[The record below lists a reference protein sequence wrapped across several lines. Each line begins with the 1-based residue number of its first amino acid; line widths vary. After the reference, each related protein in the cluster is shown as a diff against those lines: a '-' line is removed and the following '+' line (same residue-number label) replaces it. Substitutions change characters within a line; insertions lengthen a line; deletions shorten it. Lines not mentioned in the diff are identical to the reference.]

1 MKRLSGFTRGAGRHL
16 LLRMSFITGVAFLV
30 SLLCVG
36 TQTALARTLSIYP
49 DCTSMPAG
57 LGDAY
62 CSIDEAAK
70 AMKAGDVVLFKAGE
84 HRLDKVYTLKP
95 VGTKDAPCIIRG
107 EDGAVLKGTFDKA
120 TNIKEFGPDE
130 YSGFKLFGSWF
141 RLEHLTFTNIGG
153 AINVVGSNVV
163 VKDVTVRDYSNY
175 AFILNK
181 SYNVQF
187 DGLVASGSRFE
198 HGVYITSEGGGIVF
212 RNCLFEDT
220 AVNGVHINGK
230 NIHNVLIER
239 CTFRNN
245 SREWGACITQMN
257 GASGIRIYNN
267 LFYNNKG
274 HIFTMGGK
282 DVRIY
287 GNTIYQ
293 EPSGREG
300 QVFVVIAPL
309 VDWSVKQNVFATNTR
324 AFDLKSPAFL
334 KGAGFDWNVYG
345 DKASESSSFYGEQGI
360 EPNGIIDADV
370 EFVQAPSG
378 TGEADL
384 RLRSGSDG
392 ASGAPLLS
400 ELREDYVGA
409 MRKDGGAIGAY
420 AEPGH

>member
-1 MKRLSGFTRGAGRHL
+1 MNRHSSFTRGAVHHL
-16 LLRMSFITGVAFLV
+16 LRLSFITGVALLI

-36 TQTALARTLSIYP
+36 TQTAVARMLSIYP

-57 LGDAY
+57 LEDAY

-70 AMKAGDVVLFKAGE
+70 VMKAGDVMLFKAGE

-95 VGTKDAPCIIRG
+95 AGTKDAPCILRG

-130 YSGFKLFGSWF
+130 YSGLKLFGSWF
-141 RLEHLTFTNIGG
+141 RLEHLTITNIGG
-153 AINVVGSNVV
+153 GINLVGSNVV

-181 SYNVQF
+181 SYNVVF

-198 HGVYITSEGGGIVF
+198 HGVYLTSEGSEITF

-230 NIHNVLIER
+230 NIRNVLIER
-239 CTFRNN
+239 CVFRNN

-274 HIFTMGGK
+274 HIFTMGGR

-287 GNTIYQ
+287 GNTVYQ
-293 EPSGREG
+293 EPRGREG
-300 QVFVVIAPL
+300 QVFVVTAPL
-309 VDWSVKQNVFATNTR
+309 VDWSVKQNVFATNTH
-324 AFDLKSPAFL
+324 AFDVKSPAFL
-334 KGAGFDWNVYG
+334 EGAEFDWNVYG
-345 DKASESSSFYGEQGI
+345 QDASEPDSFYSGYGI
-360 EPNGIIDADV
+360 EKNGMIDANV
-370 EFVQAPSG
+370 EFVHAPSG

-384 RLRSGSDG
+384 RLRFGSDG
-392 ASGAPLLS
+392 ASGAPLLP
-400 ELREDYVGA
+400 ELREDCVGA
-409 MRKDGGAIGAY
+409 MRKDGGVIGAY